1 MNLETVIAEKVHAL
15 PPVKQ
20 KKVLEFVEDLTANE
34 INGHQSP
41 ENQNT
46 ETPHKSKRYSFIGI
60 GESEKGDLSQKVDE
74 YLAEAANKQEGWSLP
89 K

>member
-15 PPVKQ
+15 PTVKQ
-20 KKVLEFVEDLTANE
+20 KEVLAFVEDLAVNE
-34 INGHQSP
+34 INRYETSKV
-41 ENQNT
+41 QNT
-46 ETPHKSKRYSFIGI
+46 ETPNKPKRYSFIGI
-60 GESEKGDLSQKVDE
+60 GESANGDLSQKVDE

>member
-15 PPVKQ
+15 PTIKQ

-41 ENQNT
+41 ENQNI
-46 ETPHKSKRYSFIGI
+46 ETPNKSKRYSFIGI
-60 GESEKGDLSQKVDE
+60 GESANGDLSQKVDE